1 MSAKIKSG
9 IRKAKEINE
18 TLISLKENLNSSFP
32 NVSILFRSEDDVE
45 EIKLPLGVEMDAVY
59 GIINV
64 LEEVKKE
71 LVFDILFLDFE
82 NRHKSEAVKK

>member
-82 NRHKSEAVKK
+82 NRHKSETVKK